1 MTELTD
7 AHFHLHSEN
16 KAKKHEKKKMS
27 NMNDFFD
34 NHNKVM
40 IVDGDL
46 VIYKI
51 ASSLE
56 EPIDWGDDVWTLHSD
71 LGKGK
76 TILQQTIN
84 HYKEKTKS
92 KEIIFAFSDKNNF
105 RKKLDKTYKSHR
117 KNIRKPICYA
127 PLRKWAEQ
135 TYNFYTLP
143 NLEGDDV
150 IGILATQHYKTNNVI
165 ISGDKDMRTIPT
177 WHCFIGDDQLE
188 YVDEEKANYNFCTR
202 VLVGDS
208 ADGYTGLKGCGAV
221 KASRVL
227 LDKKTIDDMWE
238 AVIKEYERAGQTFE
252 DAYHQARLARILRKD
267 EYDFA
272 TNQPTLWNYKYEY
285 YRDTRANKKAS

>member
-56 EPIDWGDDVWTLHSD
+56 EPIDWGNDIWTLHSD
-71 LGKGK
+71 LSVGKQIFK
-76 TILQQTIN
+76 QN
-84 HYKEKTKS
+84 MDWYKDYTKS
-92 KEIIFAFSDKNNF
+92 KEIIVAFSDTLNF
-105 RKKLDKTYKSHR
+105 RKSLDAEYKSYR
-117 KNIRKPICYA
+117 KKIRKPICYA
-127 PLRKWAEQ
+127 PLRKWVQ
-135 TYNFYTLP
+135 QNYNFYTLP

-188 YVDEEKANYNFCTR
+188 YVDEQQADKNFCLQ
-202 VLVGDS
+202 VLTGDQT
-208 ADGYTGLKGCGAV
+208 DGYKGCPGVGAV
-221 KASRVL
+221 KANRVL
-227 LDKKTIDDMWE
+227 HDKVQLSEMWK
-238 AVIKEYERAGQTFE
+238 AVVEEYERNKLTFE

-272 TNQPTLWNYKYEY
+272 KNKPNLWNFEYEHYK
-285 YRDTRANKKAS
+285 DTRANKKAS

>member
-56 EPIDWGDDVWTLHSD
+56 EPIDWGNDIWTLHSD
-71 LGKGK
+71 LSVGKQLFK
-76 TILQQTIN
+76 QN
-84 HYKEKTKS
+84 MEHYKQYTKS
-92 KEIIFAFSDKNNF
+92 KEIIVAFSDKKNYRKQLDTEYKSY
-105 RKKLDKTYKSHR
+105 RKK
-117 KNIRKPICYA
+117 IRKPVCYQ
-127 PLRKWAEQ
+127 PLRKWVEQ
-135 TYNFYTLP
+135 NYNFYCLP

-150 IGILATQHYKTNNVI
+150 IGILATQHYNTNNVI
-165 ISGDKDMRTIPT
+165 ISGDKDMRTIPS

-188 YVDEEKANYNFCTR
+188 FVDENKANYNFCLQ
-202 VLVGDS
+202 VLTGDS
-208 ADGYTGLKGCGAV
+208 ADGYKGCVGVGAV
-221 KASRVL
+221 KANRVL
-227 LDKKTIDDMWE
+227 HNKKTIDEMWN
-238 AVIKEYERAGQTFE
+238 AVIEEYERNNQSFE
-252 DAYHQARLARILRKD
+252 DAYHQAKLARILRKD

-272 TNQPTLWNYKYEY
+272 TNQPKLWNYKYEH
-285 YRDTRANKKAS
+285 YRDTRANAKAS

>member
-105 RKKLDKTYKSHR
+105 RKK
-117 KNIRKPICYA
+117 IRQD
-127 PLRKWAEQ
+127 L
-135 TYNFYTLP
+135 
-143 NLEGDDV
+143 
-150 IGILATQHYKTNNVI
+150 
-165 ISGDKDMRTIPT
+165 
-177 WHCFIGDDQLE
+177 
-188 YVDEEKANYNFCTR
+188 
-202 VLVGDS
+202 
-208 ADGYTGLKGCGAV
+208 
-221 KASRVL
+221 
-227 LDKKTIDDMWE
+227 
-238 AVIKEYERAGQTFE
+238 
-252 DAYHQARLARILRKD
+252 
-267 EYDFA
+267 
-272 TNQPTLWNYKYEY
+272 
-285 YRDTRANKKAS
+285 